1 MSDITQAVAKQA
13 EDKKDALSPVAVAVA
28 AVERR
33 LPQFQAVMPKGWDRA
48 RFTNLVAAAVKR
60 TPQLI
65 TCFATQQGEFSV
77 ILAAINCASVGLEPN
92 TPLREASLIPRKT
105 KGVDECQLVIE
116 YRGLIKLA
124 RRSGEL
130 STIYAEVVHE
140 RDAFA
145 YTRGLDPRIDHI
157 PYDGDD
163 DPGQLTHCYAVAK
176 FKDGG
181 IQSVVLNRRDVYG
194 KHRARSDSWR
204 SEKSRPYSPWTTDE
218 EAMWRKTAI
227 RAAEPFLP
235 LTSEARSTYMFD
247 GAAFTL
253 DGDAIIPTNM
263 DPATG
268 EIIDIGDIT
277 HQPGDTP

>member
-33 LPQFQAVMPKGWDRA
+33 LPQFQAVMPKGWDRD

-92 TPLREASLIPRKT
+92 TPLREASLIPRKN

-140 RDAFA
+140 RDTFT

-194 KHRARSDSWR
+194 KHRSRSDSWR

-235 LTSEARSTYMFD
+235 LTSEARNTFMHD
-247 GAAFTL
+247 GATFTL
-253 DGDAIIPTNM
+253 DGDAIIPTNI

-268 EIIDIGDIT
+268 EIIDVGEIT
-277 HQPGDTP
+277 HQPGDT